1 MRGYPKTYKYIV
13 KFIINP
19 CGILDLIT
27 KPYVTHLIIYSMS
40 YVQLLGVMAGFD
52 TKG

>member
-1 MRGYPKTYKYIV
+1 MWNTRSNYKA
-13 KFIINP
+13 
-19 CGILDLIT
+19 
-27 KPYVTHLIIYSMS
+27 VTHLIIYSMS